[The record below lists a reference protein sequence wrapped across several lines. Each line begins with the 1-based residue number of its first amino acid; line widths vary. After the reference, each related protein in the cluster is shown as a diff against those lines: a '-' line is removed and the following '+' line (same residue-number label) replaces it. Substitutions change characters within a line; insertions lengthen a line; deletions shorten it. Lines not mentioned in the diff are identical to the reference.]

1 MHIIYVCIY
10 IYYTYCLISKMAITQ
25 FTLFQWGKSCAKPW
39 ELVAMAKPWQTH
51 LGTDQ
56 TWGTNEPP

>member
-1 MHIIYVCIY
+1 
-10 IYYTYCLISKMAITQ
+10 MAITQ